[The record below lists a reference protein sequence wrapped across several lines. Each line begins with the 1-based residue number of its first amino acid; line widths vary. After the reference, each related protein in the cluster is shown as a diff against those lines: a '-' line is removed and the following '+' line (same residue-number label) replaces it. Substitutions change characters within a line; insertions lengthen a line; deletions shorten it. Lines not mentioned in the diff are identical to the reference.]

1 MSKRA
6 LILAP
11 HPDDEVLGVGGT
23 IAKWAGTGEFE
34 VHVAIMTVGGPPL
47 FEQAD
52 VERVRTEAEQAN
64 EVLGVTAVHFAGL
77 PAAELDSVPHH
88 ELNAAISS
96 IVGAVSPSVVFVPFL
111 GDVHLDHP
119 HGFQS
124 AMVAL
129 RPAPGAEIE
138 SIYAYETVSE
148 TNWNAPFVTPAFVP
162 NTYIDISGWLDIKLA
177 AMSAYQSQLRE
188 FPDER
193 SLQALRALAEHRG
206 STVGVPAAEAFV
218 QIRRIIR

>member
-1 MSKRA
+1 MSGRA
-6 LILAP
+6 LVLAP

-23 IAKWAGTGEFE
+23 IAKWAGTGDMD
-34 VHVAIMTVGGPPL
+34 VHVAIMTVGSPPL
-47 FEQAD
+47 FERGD
-52 VERVRTEAEQAN
+52 VELVRAEAMQAN
-64 EVLGVTAVHFAGL
+64 EVLGVAEVHFAGL

-88 ELNAAISS
+88 ELNAAISGLVS
-96 IVGAVSPSVVFVPFL
+96 AVSPSVVLVPFL
-111 GDVHLDHP
+111 GDVHLDHQLV
-119 HGFQS
+119 FRS

-129 RPAPGAEIE
+129 RPAPGVEIE
-138 SIYAYETVSE
+138 SVYAYETVSE
-148 TNWNAPFVTPAFVP
+148 TNWNAPFITPAFVP
-162 NTYIDISGWLDIKLA
+162 NTYSDISGWLDTKLA

-218 QIRRIIR
+218 QIRRILR